1 MSAFNHKV
9 TSFLKCIWLSAPW
22 KYHIKVSKCIPD
34 TRAIFQFEI
43 HEVGERFEIWWLES
57 NRLTPLYCCTW
68 YCPGF
73 LDSLFYTVIIST
85 FRSFVFQGWLCM
97 YMQCCYAALNP
108 CTWYWWFGTCR
119 RDVVLLFHYLYV
131 VAIDSKGLYKTFYF
145 VIRLLSLV
153 GLSNLR

>member
-1 MSAFNHKV
+1 MYPRYESDFSVRNSWSGRKV
-9 TSFLKCIWLSAPW
+9 WDMVTGEQSPYTIILLHVVLSGFFGFP
-22 KYHIKVSKCIPD
+22 I
-34 TRAIFQFEI
+34 
-43 HEVGERFEIWWLES
+43 
-57 NRLTPLYCCTW
+57 LYC
-68 YCPGF
+68 YK
-73 LDSLFYTVIIST
+73 INI
-85 FRSFVFQGWLCM
+85 SFVFQGWLCM

-119 RDVVLLFHYLYV
+119 RDVVLLFHYLYA